1 MQRKVLAFFVSL
13 LTIFPITALANSVPG
28 PHPPDPGCWFL
39 GTELNSFVGVA
50 LVSISVG
57 IVLYSRRP

>member
-1 MQRKVLAFFVSL
+1 MKKVQSL
-13 LTIFPITALANSVPG
+13 VMALMMVLVLCGVVRADWIVG
-28 PHPPDPGCWFL
+28 DPGCWSL
-39 GTELNSFVGVA
+39 GTNLNNFVGVA